1 MKKRSL
7 IFFAGL
13 LGIAAVAAFVTRAS
27 WMGGG
32 ASAQGPQRARV
43 ISVEL
48 AKAERKPVPVDVDSI
63 GTVTPISSVALKSRV
78 ETTIVSVHFEDGAKV
93 SEGDLL
99 FTLDARQ
106 IDAQIEQ
113 AEGTLARDQAQI
125 EGAQRDLRRYS
136 DLIGKGATTQVTAD
150 NAKTQADILIGTI
163 KADQSA
169 LDNLK
174 VQKSYTIIRAPFSG
188 RIGAAN
194 VKVGNFVRPADTAP
208 LAVINQMA
216 PVYVTF
222 AIPQR
227 VLVDLREAM
236 AAGVSK
242 GIATIPGPQRPERGK
257 VAMVENSVDSTTG
270 MVTVRGIMNNANETL
285 WPGILVATKLIIRT
299 EDSIVVP
306 TVAVQRSQSG
316 NYVFVVK
323 DGTAKVRAVKV
334 DRTFQGFSVVTEGL
348 SGDEDVV
355 VDGQLLLS
363 EGSRV
368 EPRARK
374 AGA

>member
-1 MKKRSL
+1 MKKRNL
-7 IFFAGL
+7 IILAGG
-13 LGIAAVAAFVTRAS
+13 LGIVALAAFVTRSS
-27 WMGGG
+27 WTGSG
-32 ASAQGPQRARV
+32 ASAQGPQRPRAV
-43 ISVEL
+43 SVEL
-48 AKAERKPVPVDVDSI
+48 AKAERKLVPVDVDSI

-93 SEGDLL
+93 NEGDLL

-106 IDAQIEQ
+106 IDAQVEQ
-113 AEGTLARDQAQI
+113 AEGTLARDQAQL

-136 DLIGKGATTQVTAD
+136 DLIGKGATTQVNLD
-150 NAKTQADILIGTI
+150 NAKTQADILTGTI

-174 VQKSYTIIRAPFSG
+174 VQKSYTTIRAPFSG
-188 RIGAAN
+188 RISAAN

-227 VLVDLREAM
+227 VLVDLRDAM
-236 AAGVSK
+236 AAGDSK
-242 GIATIPGPQRPERGK
+242 VIATIPGHQRSENGK
-257 VAMVENSVDSTTG
+257 VAMVENSVDATTG
-270 MVTVRGIMNNANETL
+270 MVTVRGIMGNENETL
-285 WPGILVATKLIIRT
+285 WPGTLVATKLIIRT
-299 EDSIVVP
+299 ENSVVVP

-323 DGTAKVRAVKV
+323 EGVAKVQPVKV
-334 DRTFQGFSVVTEGL
+334 ERTFQGISVIAEGL
-348 SGDEDVV
+348 SGGEDVV

-363 EGSRV
+363 DGSRV
-368 EPRARK
+368 ELRARK